1 MHAAGYPPPHAYD
14 YVFYA
19 HKYLFVL
26 TVISDI
32 AQHGRSDSGVSMN
45 DREMI
50 GQYMYMLVTIGWYNS
65 PLDSAGL

>member
-1 MHAAGYPPPHAYD
+1 MLPVTPPHAYD

-19 HKYLFVL
+19 HKYLLVL

-32 AQHGRSDSGVSMN
+32 AQHGRSDIGVSMN